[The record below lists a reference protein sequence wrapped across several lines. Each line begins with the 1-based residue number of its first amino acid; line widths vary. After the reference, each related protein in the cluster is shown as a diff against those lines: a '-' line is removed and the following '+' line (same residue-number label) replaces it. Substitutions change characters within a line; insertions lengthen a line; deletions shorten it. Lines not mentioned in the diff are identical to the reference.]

1 MKKKVLSWGTMM
13 CDIIA
18 PEMNRIAEPGVIEY
32 LEKPIEMRLGG
43 HPVDLVI
50 DLARIGMNPAD
61 ISVVSTIGKDI
72 FGDFLLRE
80 LESYGFDSYIE
91 RVEGGTGKT
100 MILSIKGKDR
110 ICHLDPAACQKMSLE
125 HLENSI
131 RETQPEY
138 FSFRPGYTN
147 LDLEMASL
155 LQRLRKDV
163 LKESF
168 LLLDLCAP
176 YKKGW
181 EYYLELLPHVD
192 AVHGNHK
199 EIARAANEQTL
210 EAATAKMISMGVRAV
225 LLTKESEGAELIT
238 SRYRIS
244 QPSFEIQF
252 VEPSGC
258 GDAFCGGIFYAQI
271 MASKTIANMNP
282 KELAEVLL
290 WGQALGAAAA
300 TEVGCVNGVSQEKVN
315 HLISSQGDRL
325 RNNTEVR

>member
-18 PEMNRIAEPGVIEY
+18 PKMNRIAEPGVIEY

-50 DLARIGMNPAD
+50 DLVRIGMNPDD
-61 ISVVSTIGKDI
+61 IAVVSTIGKDI
-72 FGDFLLRE
+72 FGGFLLRE
-80 LESYGFDSYIE
+80 IESYGFESYIE

-100 MILSIKGKDR
+100 MILSVEGKDR

-125 HLENSI
+125 HLENAI
-131 RETQPEY
+131 RQTQPEY

-155 LQRLRKDV
+155 LGRLRNDV
-163 LKESF
+163 LKDSF

-176 YKKGW
+176 YKKDW
-181 EYYLELLPHVD
+181 AYYLELLPHVD

-199 EIARAANEQTL
+199 EIARAAGEQTL
-210 EAATAKMISMGVRAV
+210 EAATAKMISLGVHAV
-225 LLTKESEGAELIT
+225 LLTKESNGAELIT
-238 SRYRIS
+238 PRYRIS
-244 QPSFEIQF
+244 QPSFDIEF

-271 MASKTIANMNP
+271 MAGKTIADMNP

-300 TEVGCVNGVSQEKVN
+300 TEVGCVNGVSRDKVEM
-315 HLISSQGDRL
+315 LVATQGERL
-325 RNNTEVR
+325 RNNTDVR